1 MNELQIVLQ
10 GISEE
15 DRQTLAHELLAV
27 LEGRRTASADGGG
40 RDPEEDQALEHRDT
54 FEPVNVGTS
63 EEPSPAESG
72 IERKAGA
79 EWAQQ
84 IEKPGDSRLLPEK
97 TEQRS
102 RTAVRSGEEARFTV
116 LRRTDPKTKTVG
128 EAEIS
133 PSLGEEDRQLNAY
146 RQMREIS
153 EYFRQDSRR
162 YDAGFT
168 RY

>member
-15 DRQTLAHELLAV
+15 DRQTLAHELLTV
-27 LEGRRTASADGGG
+27 LEGRRTASADGRE
-40 RDPEEDQALEHRDT
+40 RDPGEDQALKSRDT
-54 FEPVNVGTS
+54 FEPMNIGTS
-63 EEPSPAESG
+63 EKPSPAESG
-72 IERKAGA
+72 IERKRGT

-84 IEKPGDSRLLPEK
+84 IEEPGDSRLLPEK

-102 RTAVRSGEEARFTV
+102 HTAVRSGEEARFTV
-116 LRRTDPKTKTVG
+116 LRRTVPGTKTM
-128 EAEIS
+128 AETELH
-133 PSLGEEDRQLNAY
+133 PSFAEENSQLTAY